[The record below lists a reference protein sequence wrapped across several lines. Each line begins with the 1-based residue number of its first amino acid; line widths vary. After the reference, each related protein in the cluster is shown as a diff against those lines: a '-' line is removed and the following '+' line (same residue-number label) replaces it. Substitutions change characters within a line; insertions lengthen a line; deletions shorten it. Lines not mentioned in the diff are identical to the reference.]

1 MDGDCLP
8 VFVIAAQPGL
18 SIGPVVP
25 QSSDEGTHFFLTISN
40 RAFQPLAP
48 LFLPNLGLLLLLFP
62 ALQQLIV
69 QQLCARQQSS
79 SIFSGGLLTLALLLE
94 TADHTVDLP
103 LRCWCQQLLG
113 LIEHVGVKPK
123 TGGNRQSIAAPGD
136 TPKQVVGRRKGLSVE
151 GHRSILEPRVAV
163 FESLQLTEMRGGDRE
178 SGAVGE
184 CLEQGGCESCSLT
197 GIRTSPNLVQKNES
211 RGRS

>member
-1 MDGDCLP
+1 M
-8 VFVIAAQPGL
+8 
-18 SIGPVVP
+18 
-25 QSSDEGTHFFLTISN
+25 
-40 RAFQPLAP
+40 
-48 LFLPNLGLLLLLFP
+48 
-62 ALQQLIV
+62 
-69 QQLCARQQSS
+69 
-79 SIFSGGLLTLALLLE
+79 TLALLLE

-184 CLEQGGCESCSLT
+184 SLEQGGCESCSLT
-197 GIRTSPNLVQKNES
+197 RIRTSSNLIQQNEG
-211 RGRS
+211 RGRSRSQSRQDATDALHMTAEGGQALLERLLISDIRQNLGTPGQ